1 MKNKITAPRG
11 TKDLL
16 PEEATKRRWLEEKA
30 YSLFTRYNY
39 KPIVTPIFEF
49 TEVFERGVGE
59 ATEIV
64 QKEMY
69 TFTDRGGRSLTLR
82 PEGTAPVVRAY
93 LEHSLDKKYS
103 LPVKL
108 FYSGPMYRF
117 ERPQSGRQREFW
129 QVGAE
134 ILGVDSPVA
143 DAEIILLLVEFLK
156 ELGAVNF
163 DLMINSMGC
172 PQCRPSYLEELKSY
186 LKKTKQ
192 SLCSDCQRRYELNPL
207 RVFDCKEVS
216 CGEIIGQAP
225 KLLSS
230 LCSDCRTHF
239 DEVKRLLK
247 SVGLKFAIK
256 PDLVRGLDYYRR
268 TTFEIV
274 SSYLGA
280 QNALGG
286 GGRYDG
292 LAEDLG
298 GQPTPGIGF
307 AAGVERILLHLEK
320 EGVALPVL
328 KPLEVFL
335 IATDSSFQ
343 AETFWLAWELR
354 RQGFTV
360 DFDFR
365 FRKVGNQLKLAD
377 KLKARYALFL
387 GEREK
392 SKGVYKVKEMAS
404 GREEEVPENKVV
416 GYLEKKLQEER

>member
-1 MKNKITAPRG
+1 MKSRLTAPRG

-16 PEEATKRRWLEEKA
+16 PEEAAKKRWLEEKA
-30 YSLFTRYNY
+30 YSLFSRYNY
-39 KPIVTPIFEF
+39 KPIVTPVFEF
-49 TEVFERGVGE
+49 TEVFERGVGQ

-69 TFTDRGGRSLTLR
+69 TFLDRGGRSLTLR

-93 LEHSLDKKYS
+93 LEHSLDKKYP
-103 LPVKL
+103 LPLKL

-156 ELGAVNF
+156 EMGAVHF
-163 DLMINSMGC
+163 DLALSSMGC
-172 PQCRPSYLEELKSY
+172 SRCRVPYLMELKSF
-186 LKKTKQ
+186 LKKRREL
-192 SLCSDCQRRYELNPL
+192 LCSDCQRRYELNPL
-207 RVFDCKEVS
+207 RVFDCKNQS
-216 CGEIIGQAP
+216 CTKLITDAP
-225 KLLSS
+225 KLLSM
-230 LCSDCRTHF
+230 LCSDCAGHF
-239 DEVKRLLK
+239 EEVQRLLK
-247 SVGLKFAIK
+247 SVGLKFVIT

-268 TTFEIV
+268 TTFEIT
-274 SSYLGA
+274 SPFLGA

-307 AAGVERILLHLEK
+307 AAGVERILLHLER
-320 EGVALPVL
+320 EGVRLPEL
-328 KPLEVFL
+328 NSLEVFL
-335 IATDSSFQ
+335 VATDPFFQ
-343 AETFWLAWELR
+343 SEAFYLAWNLR
-354 RQGFTV
+354 KKGFSV

-377 KLKARYALFL
+377 KLKAKYALFL

-392 SKGVYKVKEMAS
+392 SRGIYKVKDMIS
-404 GREEEVPENKVV
+404 GEEEEIPECKIVLHFKKKLREEK
-416 GYLEKKLQEER
+416 

>member
-1 MKNKITAPRG
+1 MKSKLTAPKG

-16 PEEATKRRWLEEKA
+16 PEEAAKKRWLEEKA
-30 YSLFTRYNY
+30 YAIFSRYNY
-39 KPIVTPIFEF
+39 KPIITPVFEF

-59 ATEIV
+59 STEIV

-69 TFTDRGGRSLTLR
+69 TFIDRGGRSLTLR

-103 LPVKL
+103 LPLKL

-129 QVGAE
+129 QLGAE

-156 ELGAVNF
+156 ELGATHF
-163 DLMINSMGC
+163 DLMISSMGC
-172 PQCRPSYLEELKSY
+172 PQCRAPY
-186 LKKTKQ
+186 LKKLKDFLKSKKD

-207 RVFDCKEVS
+207 RVFDCKNQA
-216 CGEIIGQAP
+216 CAQLITKAP
-225 KLLSS
+225 KLLSG
-230 LCSDCRTHF
+230 LCSDCTEHF
-239 DEVKRLLK
+239 EEVQRLLD
-247 SVGLKFAIK
+247 SVGLKFVIT
-256 PDLVRGLDYYRR
+256 PYLVRGLDYYRR

-274 SSYLGA
+274 SPYLGA

-298 GQPTPGIGF
+298 GEPTPGIGF

-320 EGVALPVL
+320 ERVILPGL
-328 KPLEVFL
+328 NSPEVFL
-335 IATDSSFQ
+335 IATDPSFQ
-343 AETFWLAWELR
+343 SEAFYLAWNLR
-354 RQGFTV
+354 KQGFSV

-392 SKGVYKVKEMAS
+392 SKGAYKVKEMIS
-404 GREEEVPENKVV
+404 GEEKEIPESKIVLFFKEKLREEM
-416 GYLEKKLQEER
+416 